1 MPKTHEIS
9 FYSVKEFRDHA
20 TQVLRSPGPVMVT
33 RHGKPAGLYIPL
45 ESESLTP
52 ELRDVVI
59 EMIGQ
64 YAQAR
69 LKASGVTEEEILED
83 FESTRQPRR

>member
-1 MPKTHEIS
+1 MPDTKEIS
-9 FYSVKEFRDHA
+9 FYSIREFRDHA
-20 TQVLRSPGPVMVT
+20 SQVLKSSSPVMVT

-45 ESESLTP
+45 DSESLTP
-52 ELRDVVI
+52 ELRDVVL
-59 EMIGQ
+59 ELIGQ

>member
-1 MPKTHEIS
+1 MPDTKEIS
-9 FYSVKEFRDHA
+9 FYSVREFRDHA
-20 TQVLRSPGPVMVT
+20 SQVLRSSSPVMVT

-45 ESESLTP
+45 QGENLSP
-52 ELRDVVI
+52 ELRDIVI
-59 EMIGQ
+59 DLIGN

-69 LKASGVTEEEILED
+69 LKASGLTEEEILED

>member
-1 MPKTHEIS
+1 MSKTRDIS
-9 FYSVKEFRDHA
+9 FYSVREFRDHA
-20 TQVLRSPGPVMVT
+20 SQVLRSSGPVMVT

-45 ESESLTP
+45 EGENLSP

-59 EMIGQ
+59 EMIAQ

-69 LKASGVTEEEILED
+69 LKASGLTEEEILED